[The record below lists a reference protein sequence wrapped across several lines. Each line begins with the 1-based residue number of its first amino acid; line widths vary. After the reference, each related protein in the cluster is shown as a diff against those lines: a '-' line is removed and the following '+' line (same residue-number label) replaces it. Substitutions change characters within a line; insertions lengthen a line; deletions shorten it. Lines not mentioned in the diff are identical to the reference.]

1 MKKLYLL
8 IAFWLLVF
16 NVQAQFAIEK
26 INFESANPYSFN
38 DIITDLDKQKK
49 QKVFGELVIPKDSID
64 DGKKY
69 LLLDGTIGIECP
81 SILLHGMQDVEVPWE
96 TSIRLA
102 NALASKDVRVM
113 LVKSGDHR
121 LSSDQEL
128 ALLGEHLLRLLG
140 EIGVVA

>member
-1 MKKLYLL
+1 MKARVVGLVG
-8 IAFWLLVF
+8 IAAAPDFTRDLMCQELTVDQR
-16 NVQAQFAIEK
+16 NALRRDGEIVV
-26 INFESANPYSFN
+26 ESAY
-38 DIITDLDKQKK
+38 DKMGYVVTRK
-49 QKVFGELVIPKDSID
+49 FLD
-64 DGKKY
+64 DGEKY
-69 LLLDGTIGIECP
+69 LLLDDTIDIGCP

-102 NALASKDVRVM
+102 NALASKDVHVM

-128 ALLGEHLLRLLG
+128 ALLGEHLLTLLV

>member
-1 MKKLYLL
+1 
-8 IAFWLLVF
+8 
-16 NVQAQFAIEK
+16 
-26 INFESANPYSFN
+26 
-38 DIITDLDKQKK
+38 
-49 QKVFGELVIPKDSID
+49 
-64 DGKKY
+64 
-69 LLLDGTIGIECP
+69 
-81 SILLHGMQDVEVPWE
+81 VPWE

-128 ALLGEHLLRLLG
+128 GLLGEHLLSLLV